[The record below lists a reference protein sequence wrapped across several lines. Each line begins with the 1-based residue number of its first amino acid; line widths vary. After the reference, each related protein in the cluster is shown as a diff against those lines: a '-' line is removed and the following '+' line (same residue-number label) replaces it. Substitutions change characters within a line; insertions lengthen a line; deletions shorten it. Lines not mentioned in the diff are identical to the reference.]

1 MDPGKSGGQPQP
13 DGVPDGA
20 WQALLALH
28 GGKHLLLSNIGVYLE
43 NRGNGDPDLF
53 SDVY

>member
-1 MDPGKSGGQPQP
+1 MDPGRSGGQPQ
-13 DGVPDGA
+13 PDGA

-43 NRGNGDPDLF
+43 NRGNSDPDLF